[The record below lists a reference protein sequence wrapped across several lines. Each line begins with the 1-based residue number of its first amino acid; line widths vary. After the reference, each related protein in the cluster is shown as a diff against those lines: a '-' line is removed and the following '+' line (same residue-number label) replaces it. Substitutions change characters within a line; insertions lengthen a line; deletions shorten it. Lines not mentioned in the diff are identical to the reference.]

1 MQRTQPLVQGGGGP
15 AKAGR
20 TLMHGGDGKPPKVG
34 DDKQDQGEASGRLP
48 LDGGDCQSK
57 KEGRESCWSVV
68 F

>member
-1 MQRTQPLVQGGGGP
+1 
-15 AKAGR
+15 
-20 TLMHGGDGKPPKVG
+20 MHGGDGKPPKVG